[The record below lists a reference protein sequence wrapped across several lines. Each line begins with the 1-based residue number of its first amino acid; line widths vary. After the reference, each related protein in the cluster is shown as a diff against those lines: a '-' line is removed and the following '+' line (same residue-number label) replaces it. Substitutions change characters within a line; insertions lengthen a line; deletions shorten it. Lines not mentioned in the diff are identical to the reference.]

1 MFNWVTQIVAITV
14 MNLRSVPARWGSSSV
29 IIVGIGGVVAVLV
42 ALLALA
48 NGFEA
53 TMANTGRDDRAV
65 VMRGGATS
73 ELTSTIDVR
82 IANYISAMDGIA
94 KRDGKALVSAEF
106 FGVVDVPKQDAE
118 PGMTANLP
126 MRGITAAGVSM
137 RDEFQIIEGRMFEG
151 GKRELVAGRAAST
164 QFANLRVGDRIDFRD
179 NDWSVVGIFSSE
191 GDANESEVW
200 ADAPVVQAVFR
211 GEGVYSSMRVQFDD
225 LASLDAYKQELE
237 NSPRIDLMV
246 QPESEYYAA
255 QSTALTTLITQF
267 GYSVAMI
274 MAIGAIFG
282 ALNTMYTAVS
292 SRNVEIATLRALGFS
307 GGPVVM
313 SVLVEALILALLGGL
328 IGGLIAWA
336 VFSGATVSTLNNSS
350 FSQVSFDF
358 QVSGELLI
366 QGVVWACFIGVIG
379 GIFPAIRAAR
389 LPISVALRGL

>member
-14 MNLRSVPARWGSSSV
+14 MNLRSIPARWGSSSV

-82 IANYISAMDGIA
+82 LADYISAMDGIS
-94 KRDGKALVSAEF
+94 KRDGKALASAEF
-106 FGVVDVPKQDAE
+106 FGVVDVPKQGAE

-126 MRGITAAGVSM
+126 MRGLTALGVSM
-137 RDEFQIIEGRMFEG
+137 RDQFQIIEGRMFEG
-151 GKRELVAGRAAST
+151 GKRELVAGRAAAT
-164 QFANLRVGDRIDFRD
+164 QFANLRVGDRIAFRD
-179 NDWSVVGIFSSE
+179 NDWAVVGIFSSE

-200 ADAPVVQAVFR
+200 ADAPVVQSVFR
-211 GEGVYSSMRVQFDD
+211 GEGVYTSMRMQFDD
-225 LASLDAYKQELE
+225 PSSLDAYKQEIE
-237 NSPRIDLMV
+237 DSPRLDLIV

-255 QSTALTTLITQF
+255 QSAGLTSLITQF
-267 GYSVAMI
+267 GYSVAII

-307 GGPVVM
+307 SGPVVM
-313 SVLVEALILALLGGL
+313 SVMVEALILALLGGL

-366 QGVVWACFIGVIG
+366 QGVVWACLIGVIG